1 MMTDSALIGIDDCG
15 SKAFPSSELEFIE
28 PAQGG
33 DRPLAHLIA
42 GALALDD
49 LQPIFDSCAAR
60 AKYNCIFSY
69 AS

>member
-1 MMTDSALIGIDDCG
+1 M
-15 SKAFPSSELEFIE
+15 
-28 PAQGG
+28 
-33 DRPLAHLIA
+33 LAHLIA

-60 AKYNCIFSY
+60 AKYDCIFSH